1 MSAYITLATPMVDRE
16 CLLEALAALGFGQ
29 ERVEV
34 HETPAVLHGYGGVRR
49 GTAEV
54 ILRKQHQGAGALA
67 DIGFQRT
74 ATGFQAIVDQDDRV
88 HGTPWLKQLH
98 AQYEVHSRRK
108 QERLAEA
115 ERQRLAE
122 QRRQVVE
129 AQRQAIHEKARKM
142 GYRVQE
148 TREGDKLRL
157 VLVKRVY

>member
-1 MSAYITLATPMVDRE
+1 MVDRE

-29 ERVEV
+29 EQVEV
-34 HETPAVLHGYGGVRR
+34 HETPAVLNGYGGVRR

-54 ILRKQHQGAGALA
+54 ILRKQHLGVGALA

-74 ATGFQAIVDQDDRV
+74 ATGFHAIVDQDDRA
-88 HGTPWLKQLH
+88 HGAPWLTQLH
-98 AQYEVHSRRK
+98 AQYAVHFRRR
-108 QERLAEA
+108 QERLVEA
-115 ERQRLAE
+115 ERQRLEE

-129 AQRQAIHEKARKM
+129 AQRQAIHEKARKL

-148 TREGDKLRL
+148 TREGDRLRL